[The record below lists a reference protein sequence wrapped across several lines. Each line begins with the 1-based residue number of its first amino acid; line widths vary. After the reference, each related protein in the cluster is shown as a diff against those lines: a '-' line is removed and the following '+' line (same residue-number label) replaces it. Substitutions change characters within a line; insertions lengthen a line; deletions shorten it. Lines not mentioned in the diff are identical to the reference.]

1 MERRTKVELFEQIR
15 REYAFGEGTVQGA
28 VRKFGVHRR
37 LVRQALQSAVPPSR
51 RLASRARPCI
61 APLQGFIDEILESDR
76 QAPRKQRHTAHR
88 IWVRVQQELGA
99 PVAESTVRHYV
110 RERKAQLHMLEANQR
125 AIFVPQSY
133 GPGQEAQVDW
143 YEACADVA
151 GERLTLQVFSMRAM
165 FSGAAFHFAFTHAT
179 QQAFLEAHELAF
191 AYFGGVFHCLRYD
204 NLTSAVKRILRG
216 HQREQNERF
225 ITFRSHWGFTA
236 QFCNPAAGH
245 EKGGVEGE
253 VGFFRRNHWVP
264 VPQSENMAARNEG
277 LRQACLHD
285 QQRRIGE
292 RTQSVGAL
300 LWQEKDHLL
309 PLAAEGFDLSE
320 VTFAVVDGQ
329 GCVKVRTNRYSTPLR
344 VGSRVQVKVRAGQVE
359 IWQEGRLA
367 AKHQR
372 CYGRGRQ
379 ILELEHYRDV
389 LSHKPGAFAGSIP
402 LVQWR
407 EKGRWPRSF
416 DQLWQSLQARHGVS
430 EGTREMIGLLL
441 LGRRCGYER
450 LRDTIETALELGCT
464 DAAAVRYL
472 LNQSALQR
480 TSVEPLSAAVLQ
492 ELHLLPAHAQRPLPE
507 MNSYDQLLRRPLCGE
522 PGPELADQTQV
533 LLTEVAA

>member
-1 MERRTKVELFEQIR
+1 MERRNKVELFEQIR
-15 REYAFGEGTVQGA
+15 REYAFGEGTVQGTA
-28 VRKFGVHRR
+28 RKFGVHRR
-37 LVRQALQSAVPPSR
+37 LVRQALESAIPPER
-51 RLASRARPCI
+51 KLPERARPRI
-61 APLQGFIDEILESDR
+61 APIQAFIDGILEADR

-99 PVAESTVRHYV
+99 PIAESTIRQYVRH
-110 RERKAQLHMLEANQR
+110 RKAQLHMLDANQR
-125 AIFVPQSY
+125 AVCVPQCY

-191 AYFGGVFHCLRYD
+191 AYFGGVFSCLRYD
-204 NLTSAVKRILRG
+204 NLSSAVKRILRG

-225 ITFRSHWGFTA
+225 ITFRSHWGFEA

-264 VPQSENMAARNEG
+264 VPQVESLDALNDALRAAY
-277 LRQACLHD
+277 LQD

-292 RTQSVGAL
+292 RTQSVEEL
-300 LWQEKDHLL
+300 LWQEKSHLL

-320 VTFAVVDGQ
+320 VSFALVDGQ

-344 VGSRVQVKVRAGQVE
+344 VGSRVQVKVRAAQVE
-359 IWQEGRLA
+359 VWQEGRLA
-367 AKHQR
+367 ACHAR
-372 CYGRGRQ
+372 CYGRGKQ
-379 ILELEHYRDV
+379 VLELEHYLDV
-389 LSHKPGAFAGSIP
+389 LGYKPGALAGSIP
-402 LVQWR
+402 LAQWR
-407 EKGRWPRSF
+407 EQGRWPRSF
-416 DQLWQSLQARHGVS
+416 DQLWQSLQTRHG
-430 EGTREMIGLLL
+430 EAQGTREMIGLLL
-441 LGRRCGYER
+441 LGRRCGYDR
-450 LRDTIETALELGCT
+450 LRATIENALELGCT

-472 LNQSALQR
+472 LNQNTLQR
-480 TSVEPLSAAVLQ
+480 ASVEPLSMAVLQ
-492 ELHLLPAHAQRPLPE
+492 ELHLLPAHTQRPLPE
-507 MNSYDQLLRRPLCGE
+507 INSYDRLLSGSPLMDS
-522 PGPELADQTQV
+522 L
-533 LLTEVAA
+533 EVAA